1 MNEADK
7 TLFHAWQKSENENK
21 NISIMNNI
29 TQLYFESGI
38 VYENT
43 I

>member
-7 TLFHAWQKSENENK
+7 TLFHAWQKSENE